1 MAEAAT
7 PQDSTVNAT
16 LGEDASNVS
25 SNANEDQQPDRTDN
39 TITQPVVDAAHD
51 QNSGQPLVNW
61 VQWYESIILKL
72 IPDPYAGHKT
82 VAEEYIETFKNFIGP
97 ELWDAYFGKMDRQG
111 AHAVSFVDAEPEK
124 YFMYGEFGQC
134 LEHASSSSPS
144 TIVVTNIAPGWV
156 GVLGGLFKIDPQFFV
171 NHFWWQYAP
180 LPPDICPYLL
190 KKAPTP
196 DIGASTG
203 IAEGAQQ
210 ELFDTVFSIQRAGL
224 LPQGTWHR
232 NVWVAPDADE
242 EEDASVSVPAIDSRR
257 AVSEMLQGRSY
268 QSMYFAGRIGEQPI
282 VLQSNVWKGRISYCK
297 LGDSKHLLL
306 IDGHRWTKAPSRPR
320 GDILIADQNDFIFRS
335 PYKEAYLCHFSPD
348 KLALFA
354 SQRAS
359 SRNHF
364 ATLIYDAL
372 QNAHDI
378 LDLGDSEEF
387 FLHLT
392 ATRCKADVSELEKQV
407 TQITDADIADSDTTV
422 FSQLHDLRRAVA
434 RLRSIAT
441 NVHGRAEGRRRKDD
455 LQRLTTSALNECANL
470 RILIDETIQLV
481 MGTIT
486 IKEAQ
491 TSRVNSERATVLT
504 FLACIY
510 LPLSLVTGI
519 FGMNI
524 KEINGG
530 APSWWVCLIA
540 LAVIAFGTLGLG
552 FWLYPTAAV
561 HTLKRWASW
570 AASRSKATLRY
581 IQRLHLPTAPAR
593 DRLRAISDLENPQI
607 EQPGRNRYDNSYHKI
622 VG

>member
-1 MAEAAT
+1 MAEAAI
-7 PQDSTVNAT
+7 PQDSTVNGT
-16 LGEDASNVS
+16 LCEDASNVS
-25 SNANEDQQPDRTDN
+25 SNANEHQQPDRTDN
-39 TITQPVVDAAHD
+39 TSPRPVVDTTRD
-51 QNSGQPLVNW
+51 QSSEERRVNLTRW
-61 VQWYESIILKL
+61 FEMIHARVSRLH
-72 IPDPYAGHKT
+72 PDPYAGHKT
-82 VAEEYIETFKNFIGP
+82 VAEEYIETFKNYIGSD
-97 ELWDAYFGKMDRQG
+97 LWNAYFEQMDREV
-111 AHAVSFVDAEPEK
+111 ASAMSFVDAQPGQ
-124 YFMYGEFGQC
+124 YFNDWSLNEC
-134 LEHASSSSPS
+134 LKHASSSSPS
-144 TIVVTNIAPGWV
+144 TIVVTDITPEWIGA
-156 GVLGGLFKIDPQFFV
+156 LGGLFKMDPRFFV

-180 LPPDICPYLL
+180 LPPDIRPYFLN
-190 KKAPTP
+190 KPPTP
-196 DIGASTG
+196 DIDASTG
-203 IAEGAQQ
+203 IPEPV
-210 ELFDTVFSIQRAGL
+210 VF
-224 LPQGTWHR
+224 
-232 NVWVAPDADE
+232 
-242 EEDASVSVPAIDSRR
+242 
-257 AVSEMLQGRSY
+257 
-268 QSMYFAGRIGEQPI
+268 
-282 VLQSNVWKGRISYCK
+282 QSNVWKGRISYCK

-306 IDGHRWTKAPSRPR
+306 IDGHRWTKAPQRPR
-320 GDILIADQNDFIFRS
+320 GDILIADQDDFILTWRLAE
-335 PYKEAYLCHFSPD
+335 PYLRGFSRD

-359 SRNHF
+359 KVNHF
-364 ATLIYDAL
+364 AYLIYDAL
-372 QNAHDI
+372 QDAHNI

-407 TQITDADIADSDTTV
+407 TQIADADIADSDTSV
-422 FSQLHDLRRAVA
+422 FGQLHDSRRAVA

-455 LQRLTTSALNECANL
+455 LQRLTTSTLDECANL

-491 TSRVNSERATVLT
+491 NSRINSERATVLT

-530 APSWWVCLIA
+530 APSWRSCVIA

-561 HTLKRWASW
+561 HTLKRWTSW

-581 IQRLHLPTAPAR
+581 IQRLHLPTARAR
-593 DRLRAISDLENPQI
+593 DRLRAIFDLENPQT
-607 EQPGRNRYDNSYHKI
+607 EQPGRNRHDVADYQT